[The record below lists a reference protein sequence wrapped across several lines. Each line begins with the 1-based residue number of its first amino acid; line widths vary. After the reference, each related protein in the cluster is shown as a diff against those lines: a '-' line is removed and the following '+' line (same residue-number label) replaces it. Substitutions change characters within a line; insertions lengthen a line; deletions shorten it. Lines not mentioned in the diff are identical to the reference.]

1 MTPEIVERDQHS
13 ISLRI
18 ECPNSEDIYLNI
30 QLGPWETQTDAEPVE
45 NGEEKSKENSESE
58 KTLQVDGQ

>member
-30 QLGPWETQTDAEPVE
+30 QLGPWETQTDEGALG
-45 NGEEKSKENSESE
+45 NGEKNSEESSE
-58 KTLQVDGQ
+58 PEKESN